1 MIEIL
6 KTLFQL
12 QQEEDEEEEEE
23 LTEDAPLDH
32 RQIKEDHIEIY
43 GSDEGAGGHGGGG
56 DPGGDGE
63 ISEEM
68 YQDDDMQ
75 DDGSQVSVTT
85 RSALIAYL
93 AIRKARRQF
102 SI

>member
-1 MIEIL
+1 M
-6 KTLFQL
+6 
-12 QQEEDEEEEEE
+12 
-23 LTEDAPLDH
+23 DH

-43 GSDEGAGGHGGGG
+43 GSDEGVSGGHGGGG

-75 DDGSQVSVTT
+75 DDGSQVRGTANKLL
-85 RSALIAYL
+85 RGCGFYC
-93 AIRKARRQF
+93 
-102 SI
+102 

>member
-1 MIEIL
+1 M
-6 KTLFQL
+6 
-12 QQEEDEEEEEE
+12 EDEEEEEE
-23 LTEDAPLDH
+23 LAEDAPLDH

-43 GSDEGAGGHGGGG
+43 GSDEGVSGGHGGGG